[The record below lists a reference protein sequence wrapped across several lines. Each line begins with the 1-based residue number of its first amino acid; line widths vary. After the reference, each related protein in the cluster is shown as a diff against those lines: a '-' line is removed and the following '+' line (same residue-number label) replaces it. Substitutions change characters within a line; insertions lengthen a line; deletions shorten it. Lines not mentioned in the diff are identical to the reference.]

1 MPFVIKWE
9 QDTSNRKRYAILLLA
24 VFVALLILGRPMLVS
39 TKHRLQNL
47 VMASNFLRMNENYQ
61 QKQEILKVLSQS
73 DIQLGNAMEIT
84 QAVIDQSKKYGIPV
98 SLFLAIM
105 KKESN
110 FNVDAR
116 SPVNAMGI
124 MQVHPVT
131 WDAYI
136 KKMNLKVSRDKAF
149 EPALNIMVSAAFL
162 NDLKDRYIK
171 KGYKDTILWDYVLS
185 AYYAGAESVKGGLK
199 KNHRYYVKKV
209 REYAYEM
216 NNAMS

>member
-9 QDTSNRKRYAILLLA
+9 EDSSRQKRYAAVLLTI
-24 VFVALLILGRPMLVS
+24 VVALLIIGGPMLIS

-47 VMASNFLRMNENYQ
+47 LVASNFLKQNENYL
-61 QKQEILKVLSQS
+61 KKEEILKVLCQS
-73 DIQLGNAMEIT
+73 DIQLGDAMEIT
-84 QAVIDQSKKYGIPV
+84 QAVIDQSKKYDIPV

-116 SPVNAMGI
+116 SAVNAMGI
-124 MQVHPVT
+124 MQIHPLT
-131 WDAYI
+131 WDAYV
-136 KKMNLKVSRDKAF
+136 KKMNLNVSRSKAF

-162 NDLKDRYIK
+162 NDLKDRYAK
-171 KGYKDTILWDYVLS
+171 KGYKETILWDYVLS

-199 KNHRYYVKKV
+199 KNHRSYVKKV

-216 NNAMS
+216 GNTM